1 MAHEGVVI
9 QYFRNK
15 SRRPVGMFVAKALT
29 DKTYNIGYSKCKVSM
44 DSFDVEKGID
54 LAVKRCNARKPL
66 DIPSSMQEEL
76 AHFKARVAK
85 YFKDKTLAVA

>member
-1 MAHEGVVI
+1 MAHEGIVI

-15 SRRPVGMFVAKALT
+15 SRRPVGIFVAKALT
-29 DKTYNIGYSKCKVSM
+29 DKTFNIGYSKCKVSM
-44 DSFDVEKGID
+44 DTFDIEKGID

-66 DIPSSMQEEL
+66 EIPSSMRDEF
-76 AHFKARVAK
+76 AKFYTRAAK